1 MKKIYSILLLMV
13 FPLIYS
19 CEQEQS
25 DVKNADSD
33 SNIGLMNYKNM
44 STMQQIFLVVMAVAA
59 LLTSCENNR
68 EVNRDVTD
76 KDDTSTTYP
85 AELQS
90 YTDKFNELIVS
101 YGNFAQSDVVNTL
114 LRTDWW
120 GLETMACYNDELASE
135 ILYDFGG
142 EAWADNFE
150 PVLKFYADGELL
162 YYTIDSSD
170 FTCASDN
177 GAWSY
182 NRAMSTLTISMEG
195 AEQNTMSGVNAK
207 LLALG
212 DGIMAIEWQTNEEN
226 VYRAV
231 YRAFDRI
238 AEDVSAGLIVD
249 KMIAECKSFDA
260 ESVAQS
266 IVGDWDCDLYV
277 RYDADWSNVIGR
289 WIVPGHLIV
298 GGTSIRMTLNGDGTF
313 AYCESPVDPK
323 TEYIINGKWSY
334 YASSCEVLFE
344 WDNGKKARCM
354 VVGFSSDRLIIDYT
368 KEGEPSDCY
377 LRYGYCR

>member
-1 MKKIYSILLLMV
+1 MK
-13 FPLIYS
+13 
-19 CEQEQS
+19 
-25 DVKNADSD
+25 
-33 SNIGLMNYKNM
+33 
-44 STMQQIFLVVMAVAA
+44 QIFLVVMAVAA
-59 LLTSCENNR
+59 LLTSCENSR

-120 GLETMACYNDELASE
+120 GLETMACYNDELASVV
-135 ILYDFGG
+135 LYDFGG

-368 KEGEPSDCY
+368 KEGEPSDWY

>member
-1 MKKIYSILLLMV
+1 MKKNYSILLLMV

-368 KEGEPSDCY
+368 KEGEPSDWY

>member
-368 KEGEPSDCY
+368 KEGEPSDWY